1 MQLCTPTGTPFTAF
15 IDTDSDC
22 IVITSE
28 AGNDHAYSLSAL
40 RDLYL
45 WLLNERNGEWVLLG
59 SRGEED
65 ILQAGSV
72 EEWARS
78 ENNPFGGFYGITQRR
93 RGRFSSYVP
102 SILEKLGFVEVE
114 HNAQNNRVRALPL
127 R

>member
-1 MQLCTPTGTPFTAF
+1 MQLCTPTGTPFTAL
-15 IDTDSDC
+15 IDAERGC
-22 IVITSE
+22 VVITSE
-28 AGNDHAYSLSAL
+28 TGNDHAYSLSAL

-59 SRGEED
+59 SRGEEE
-65 ILQAGSV
+65 IPPAGSV

-78 ENNPFGGFYGITQRR
+78 ENNPVGGFYGITRGR

-102 SILEKLGFVEVE
+102 SILEELGFVEVE
-114 HNAQNNRVRALPL
+114 HNARNNRVRALPL